1 MAADRY
7 RRPIISFTMALLL
20 AAFFVLCSV
29 AFSILLT
36 GELRTAA
43 NDLLSIFVNMLVVLA
58 LFSAAQRSAIC
69 GRQVQLAWAV
79 LTLGMISHTIGDT
92 IWTFY
97 ELIRHQPP
105 FPSLADGPY
114 LMQYPIFIIGI
125 LLLPSISLTSS
136 ERLKVMLDEGIVVI
150 AAVMLFWSLLIAPT
164 IVSRAGEGTLIQTL
178 SVAYTVM
185 DLMLFFALIELLF
198 RRVKSQR
205 IGPIMLLVMGTAT
218 MIGTDIPYTTQSLQG
233 VYDPGGLLDTGWIIA
248 YSLVG
253 LAGVLQANSLKPGS
267 SSSASILPHSS
278 SSLYPKID
286 IFQFVRPHYLPYIC
300 AGAAYILLIWSYNHP
315 LPVSTLHLS
324 WGVGGIIGLIIIRQ
338 IVALKENE
346 SLYKSSKRAESEV
359 RRLNEDLENRVVER
373 TAQLESINIELQK
386 EIQDRKRAEED
397 LLKSK
402 DAAEAATIAKS
413 EFLANMSH
421 EIRTPMNAVIGL
433 TGLLQRTDLTREQ
446 QDFVET
452 IRISGNALL
461 SIINDILDFSKID
474 NGKMELEI
482 QSFDITGSV
491 EDAIDLVASIASE
504 KGLTIDY
511 DINNST
517 PKTIVGDP
525 TRLRQVLANL
535 LSNAVKF
542 THSGEVNIS
551 VSSKNLEGDRYE
563 IHFAV
568 SDTGIGIPEDKMSHL
583 FQSFSQVEPSTTRR
597 YGGTGLGLAISK
609 RLVEL
614 MGGRIWAESLP
625 GKGSVFHFTILAK
638 ESTLRPVTSRE
649 SAPLIDSKV
658 QNDRN
663 RALRI
668 LVAEDN
674 IINQKVI
681 LKMLKKLNYGA
692 DVAANGLEVLA
703 ALERQPYDV
712 VLMDIQMPEMDGLDA
727 ARKIREK
734 WPEWPKI
741 IAITAY
747 AMQGDREKCI
757 ASGMNDYIT
766 KPVNLEELRAVL
778 GSYSQPP
785 W

>member
-1 MAADRY
+1 MTADRY
-7 RRPIISFTMALLL
+7 TIPIISFRTALLL
-20 AAFFVLCSV
+20 AAFLTLSSI
-29 AFSILLT
+29 AFSILLS

-43 NDLLSIFVNMLVVLA
+43 NDLLLILVDMLAILA

-69 GRQVQLAWAV
+69 RREVQLAWTV
-79 LTLGMISHTIGDT
+79 LALAMISHTIGDI

-97 ELIRHQPP
+97 KLILHQSP
-105 FPSLADGPY
+105 FPSLADVPY
-114 LMQYPIFIIGI
+114 LMQYPLFIIGI
-125 LLLPSISLTSS
+125 LLLPSISLSSS

-150 AAVMLFWSLLIAPT
+150 ASVMLFWALLIAPT
-164 IVSRAGEGTLIQTL
+164 IEYNAGSGTMIQTL

-198 RRVKSQR
+198 RRVKSR
-205 IGPIMLLVMGTAT
+205 RMGPLMLLVMGTA
-218 MIGTDIPYTTQSLQG
+218 MFIGTDIPYTSQSLQG
-233 VYDPGGLLDTGWIIA
+233 TYDPGGLLDTGWIIA

-253 LAGVLQANSLKPGS
+253 LAGVLQANSLKPGPSSPTSTLMDS
-267 SSSASILPHSS
+267 SSSRYLE
-278 SSLYPKID
+278 ID
-286 IFQFVRPHYLPYIC
+286 IFQFMKPHYLPYIC
-300 AGAAYILLIWSYNHP
+300 AGAAYILLLWSYDHP

-346 SLYKSSKRAESEV
+346 SLYEASKRAEREV
-359 RRLNEDLENRVVER
+359 RKLNEDLEDRVIER
-373 TAQLESINIELQK
+373 TAQLESTNIELQN
-386 EIQDRKRAEED
+386 EIQDRKRIEED
-397 LLKSK
+397 LRKSK
-402 DAAEAATIAKS
+402 EAAEAATIAKS

-433 TGLLQRTDLTREQ
+433 TGLLLRTDLTREQ
-446 QDFVET
+446 LDYVET
-452 IRISGNALL
+452 IRISGDALL

-482 QSFDITGSV
+482 QSFDIKGSI
-491 EDAIDLVASIASE
+491 EDAIDLVASNASE

-511 DINNST
+511 DINNNT
-517 PKTIVGDP
+517 PKAIICDP

-551 VSSKNLEGDRYE
+551 VSSKNLDGDNYE

-568 SDTGIGIPEDKMSHL
+568 RDTGIGIPTDKMSHL

-609 RLVEL
+609 RLVGL
-614 MGGRIWAESLP
+614 MGGRIWAESEP

-638 ESTLRPVTSRE
+638 ESSFQPVTSRE
-649 SAPLIDSKV
+649 SAPLIDTKM
-658 QNDRN
+658 QTDHD

-681 LKMLKKLNYGA
+681 LKMLNKLNYRA

-734 WPEWPKI
+734 SPEWPKI

-766 KPVNLEELRAVL
+766 KPVNLEELRTVL
-778 GSYSQPP
+778 GSYN
-785 W
+785 